1 VGHVAV
7 VRDVA
12 DALDLERVL
21 WIPAGDPPHKHAS
34 ITPGATRL
42 EMVRAA
48 AAADPRFEVSTLEMD
63 RPGPSYT
70 IDTLRELRRRMPDA
84 ELVLIIGTDQFA
96 SFATWREPAAVAALA
111 RLAVMDRAGDRAADV
126 DPGVPVGDPVF
137 VPVRRVDVSS
147 TDVRARRRAGEDV
160 HDLVPQGVRAI
171 IERERLY
178 SGP

>member
-7 VRDVA
+7 ARDVA

-21 WIPAGDPPHKHAS
+21 WIPAGDPPHKRTS

-48 AAADPRFEVSTLEMD
+48 AIADPRFEVSTLELD
-63 RPGPSYT
+63 RPGPSYA
-70 IDTLRELRRRMPDA
+70 IDTLLELRRGMPDA
-84 ELVLIIGTDQFA
+84 ELFLIIGTDQFA
-96 SFATWREPAAVAALA
+96 SFATWREPAAVAELA
-111 RLAVMDRAGDRAADV
+111 RLTVMDRAGDRAADV
-126 DPGVPVGDPVF
+126 EPGVPVGDAVF

-147 TDVRARRRAGEDV
+147 TDIRARRRAGEDV
-160 HDLVPQGVRAI
+160 LGLVPEGVRAI

>member
-1 VGHVAV
+1 MGHVAV
-7 VRDVA
+7 ARDVA

-21 WIPAGDPPHKHAS
+21 WIPAGDPPHKRGS
-34 ITPGATRL
+34 LTPRATRL

-48 AAADPRFEVSTLEMD
+48 ADADPRFEVSTLELD

-70 IDTLRELRRRMPDA
+70 IDTLRELRRTLPDA
-84 ELVLIIGTDQFA
+84 ELFLIIGTDQFA
-96 SFATWREPAAVAALA
+96 SFATWREPAAVAELA
-111 RLAVMDRAGDRAADV
+111 RLAVMDRAGDHAAEV
-126 DPGVPVGDPVF
+126 RPGVPVGDAVF

-147 TDVRARRRAGEDV
+147 TDVRARVRADREIGDS
-160 HDLVPQGVRAI
+160 VPRAVRAI

>member
-7 VRDVA
+7 ARDVA

-21 WIPAGDPPHKHAS
+21 WIPAGDPPHKHGPL
-34 ITPGATRL
+34 TPGATRL

-48 AAADPRFEVSTLEMD
+48 AATDPRFEVSTLELD

-70 IDTLRELRRRMPDA
+70 IDTLRELRRALPDA
-84 ELVLIIGTDQFA
+84 ELFLIVGTDQFA
-96 SFATWREPAAVAALA
+96 SFATWREPAAVAELA

-126 DPGVPVGDPVF
+126 HPGVPVDDAVF

-147 TDVRARRRAGEDV
+147 TDVRACRRDGR
-160 HDLVPQGVRAI
+160 DLGDSVPGAVRAI

>member
-1 VGHVAV
+1 
-7 VRDVA
+7 
-12 DALDLERVL
+12 
-21 WIPAGDPPHKHAS
+21 
-34 ITPGATRL
+34 
-42 EMVRAA
+42 
-48 AAADPRFEVSTLEMD
+48 
-63 RPGPSYT
+63 
-70 IDTLRELRRRMPDA
+70 MPDA

>member
-7 VRDVA
+7 ARDVA

-21 WIPAGDPPHKHAS
+21 WIPAGDPPHKRGS

-42 EMVRAA
+42 DMVRAA
-48 AAADPRFEVSTLEMD
+48 AAADPRFEVSTVELD

-70 IDTLRELRRRMPDA
+70 IDTLRELRRTLPDA
-84 ELVLIIGTDQFA
+84 DLFLIVGTDQFA
-96 SFATWREPAAVAALA
+96 SFATWREPAAVAELA
-111 RLAVMDRAGDRAADV
+111 RLAVMDRSGDRAADV
-126 DPGVPVGDPVF
+126 EPGVPLRDAVF

-147 TDVRARRRAGEDV
+147 TDVRARRRAGEDLS
-160 HDLVPQGVRAI
+160 DCVPEGVRAI